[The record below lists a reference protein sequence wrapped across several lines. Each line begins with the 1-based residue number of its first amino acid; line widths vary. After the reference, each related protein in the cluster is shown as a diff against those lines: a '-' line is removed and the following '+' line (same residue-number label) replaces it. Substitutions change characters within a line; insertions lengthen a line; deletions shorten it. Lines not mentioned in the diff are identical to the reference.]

1 MESSTEFVERSGE
14 FQIRRVVVGKLKVGV
29 DLRKGIIELV
39 KREKIKSGIF
49 MSGLGALKKAV
60 FRNAKIMPSDYKMK
74 DEYRVFLEIDHPL
87 ELVSLPGWIATKENG
102 EPEIHAHFTASTVMD
117 DKIVTFGGHLSDGTI
132 TSIKCVIVIGVIDD
146 ARIRAANDPAVNQ
159 TEIYW

>member
-29 DLRKGIIELV
+29 DLRKGIIALV

-49 MSGLGALKKAV
+49 MSGLGALQKAV
-60 FRNAKIMPSDYKMK
+60 FRNAKIMPPDYKMK

-87 ELVSLPGWIATKENG
+87 ELVSFPGWIATKEDG

-117 DKIVTFGGHLSDGTI
+117 DKIGTFGGHLTDGTI